1 MVNKHKHNSFYQHNC
16 TYIMSILMEKEI
28 AVDRIIAANYEVF
41 KALDDPIRG
50 KIVQLLN
57 KKQLNVD
64 QITRRLKKLGY
75 KKAVTTIRHHIE
87 ILKDSGLI
95 EIIKIEESRGAV
107 TKYYGSSTRLLD
119 FTLPSDFDE
128 NYSKI
133 ISKTSLKLAKII
145 GPILKNFSKTRKI
158 QQINYNN
165 YIVMEI
171 MNRSITNL
179 LEKNNYFISII
190 NFPLV
195 FGS

>member
-1 MVNKHKHNSFYQHNC
+1 M
-16 TYIMSILMEKEI
+16 YIMSILMEKGI
-28 AVDRIIAANYEVF
+28 SVDRIIVGNYEVF

-95 EIIKIEESRGAV
+95 EIIKIEESRGAI
-107 TKYYGSSTRLLD
+107 TKYYGSSTKLLD
-119 FTLPSDFDE
+119 FTLPLDFDE
-128 NYSKI
+128 NYSKV
-133 ISKTSLKLAKII
+133 ISKTSLKLGKII

-171 MNRSITNL
+171 MNRSVTNL
-179 LEKNNYFISII
+179 LEKK
-190 NFPLV
+190 
-195 FGS
+195 

>member
-1 MVNKHKHNSFYQHNC
+1 MA
-16 TYIMSILMEKEI
+16 ILMEKEI
-28 AVDRIIAANYEVF
+28 DTDRMIIANYEMF
-41 KALDDPIRG
+41 RALDDPIRG
-50 KIVQLLN
+50 KIVELLN
-57 KKQLNVD
+57 KKQLNAE

-95 EIIKIEESRGAV
+95 EIAKIEESRGAV
-107 TKYYGSSTRLLD
+107 TKNYGSATKLLD
-119 FTLPSDFDE
+119 FSLPADFDE

-133 ISKTSLKLAKII
+133 ISKTSLKLAKVI

-171 MNRSITNL
+171 MNRSLTNL
-179 LEKNNYFISII
+179 LEKK
-190 NFPLV
+190 
-195 FGS
+195 

>member
-1 MVNKHKHNSFYQHNC
+1 
-16 TYIMSILMEKEI
+16 MSILMEKEI
-28 AVDRIIAANYEVF
+28 SIDKIIAVNYEVF
-41 KALDDPIRG
+41 NALADPIRG

-57 KKQLNVD
+57 KKQLNVE

-87 ILKDSGLI
+87 ILKDSGII
-95 EIIKIEESRGAV
+95 EIVKIEESRGAI
-107 TKYYGSSTRLLD
+107 TKYYGSSIKLLD
-119 FTLPSDFDE
+119 FTLPSDFDR
-128 NYSKI
+128 NYSNL
-133 ISKTSLKLAKII
+133 ISKTSLKLGKII

-179 LEKNNYFISII
+179 LEKK
-190 NFPLV
+190 
-195 FGS
+195 

>member
-1 MVNKHKHNSFYQHNC
+1 MYV
-16 TYIMSILMEKEI
+16 MSILMEKEI
-28 AVDRIIAANYEVF
+28 TVDKIIAANYEVF

-57 KKQLNVD
+57 KKQLNVE
-64 QITRRLKKLGY
+64 QITRRLKKFGY
-75 KKAVTTIRHHIE
+75 KKAVTTIRHHVE

-95 EIIKIEESRGAV
+95 EIVKIEESRGAV
-107 TKYYGSSTRLLD
+107 TKYYGSSIKLLD
-119 FTLPSDFDE
+119 FTLPLDFNK
-128 NYSKI
+128 NYSNLI
-133 ISKTSLKLAKII
+133 LKTSLKLSKVI

-179 LEKNNYFISII
+179 LEKK
-190 NFPLV
+190 
-195 FGS
+195 